1 MAVPSIGQMVFVA
14 RPQTAP
20 MPGWD
25 AALILSN
32 TGAGIHGS
40 TSYMVTALVFRTE
53 IDHGHVTPITVPA
66 ELYPTRAAAALL
78 LPTFVDQPQA
88 ASVL

>member
-1 MAVPSIGQMVFVA
+1 MAAPSIGQMVFVA
-14 RPQTAP
+14 RPQSAP

-25 AALILSN
+25 PALVLTN

-53 IDHGHVTPITVPA
+53 VDHGPVTPITVPA
-66 ELYPTRAAAALL
+66 ELYSTRAAAV
-78 LPTFVDQPQA
+78 LPAFLDMPQA
-88 ASVL
+88 ASVV